1 MKIDNIKNENEFV
14 YNTDEAAEVVWNNIP
29 KNLQEK
35 YSLEEI
41 WFILETE
48 LDYLD
53 SIGLIPGENEEYPIC
68 DFPRDIDQPKME
80 KHIVDT
86 AIKNDIFLNYDE
98 LEDILDAELIY
109 YEMKGML
116 GDMSEYLN

>member
-1 MKIDNIKNENEFV
+1 MNIDNIENENEFV
-14 YNTDEAAEVVWNNIP
+14 YDTDEAVEVVWNNIP

-41 WFILETE
+41 RFILETE

-68 DFPRDIDQPKME
+68 DYPQDIDQPKME

-98 LEDILDAELIY
+98 LGDILDAELIY
-109 YEMKGML
+109 YDMNGAL
-116 GDMSEYLN
+116 GDIGEYLN

>member
-14 YNTDEAAEVVWNNIP
+14 YDTDEAAEVVWNNIP
-29 KNLQEK
+29 KHLQVK

-53 SIGLIPGENEEYPIC
+53 SIGLIPGDNEEYPIC
-68 DFPRDIDQPKME
+68 DYPIDIDQLKME

-98 LEDILDAELIY
+98 LGDILDAELIY
-109 YEMKGML
+109 YEMNGAL
-116 GDMSEYLN
+116 GDIGEYLN